1 MHPLLILPAAVYFW
15 LTKILPFF
23 VAMFVGITLLISCF
37 RMGMKAGITVIAT
50 IATVLIA
57 LYIIN
62 GKDVINKGIKVF
74 KNIFALS
81 MSEKTDPKE
90 ES

>member
-1 MHPLLILPAAVYFW
+1 MIWLSIPFYILYFW

-50 IATVLIA
+50 IAAVFIA

-62 GKDVINKGIKVF
+62 GKEVVYKGIKIF

-81 MSEKTDPKE
+81 ISNEGESKE
-90 ES
+90 